1 VFQVSAP
8 KDDVVVE
15 LSTTTISASTRRL
28 RAYFSKRVP
37 PAEVDDL
44 VQEVFLRMQ
53 VHGGGARIEHMEGYL
68 FSVAASVL
76 TDRARRWAVRHGSA
90 HTALEETHHPTEDL
104 TPERVLLDREA
115 LNLVVDAIV
124 DLPARTRE
132 VFVLH
137 RFEEMSCSAIAVRLG
152 ITVSG
157 VEKHIMKALRH
168 LHGRLMGE

>member
-1 VFQVSAP
+1 VSAP
-8 KDDVVVE
+8 KDHVAAQ
-15 LSTTTISASTRRL
+15 LSATTIASTTPRL
-28 RAYFSKRVP
+28 RRYFAKRVP

-44 VQEVFLRMQ
+44 IQEVFLRMQ
-53 VHGGGARIEHMEGYL
+53 VHGGPVRIGHMDGYL

-76 TDRARRWAVRHGSA
+76 TDRARRRAVRHGSA
-90 HTALEETHHPTEDL
+90 HTGLEEAHHPTEDL

-115 LNLVVDAIV
+115 LDLVVEAIV
-124 DLPARTRE
+124 DLPARTRD

-137 RFEEMSCSAIAVRLG
+137 RFEEMSCSAIAAQLG

-168 LHGRLMGE
+168 LHERLAGN